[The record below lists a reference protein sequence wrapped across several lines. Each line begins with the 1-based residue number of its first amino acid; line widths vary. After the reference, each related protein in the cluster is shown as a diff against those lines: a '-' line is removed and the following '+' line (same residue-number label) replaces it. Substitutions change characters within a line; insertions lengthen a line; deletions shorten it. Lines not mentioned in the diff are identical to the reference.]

1 MERVIL
7 HVDMNNF
14 YASVECFLH
23 PEYREEAV
31 VVAGDA
37 KKRHGIVLAK
47 NEKAKKMGIKTAEP
61 LWSAYRK
68 CSELTVIQANHANY
82 SRFSQLSRDIF
93 REYTE
98 YVEPF
103 GLDEAWLD
111 VTALCTS
118 FQDGARI
125 ADEIRE
131 RLKSELGLTA
141 SIGVSFN
148 KIFAKLGS
156 DMKKPDATTVISREG
171 YRQTVWSLPAS
182 ELLQVGKKTMKKL
195 ELRGIYTIGD
205 LARSRATRLEAI
217 LGKWGR
223 MIHCFA
229 NGMDQ
234 SPVRK
239 FAEYDEV
246 KSVGNS
252 TTTPRDLLT
261 EEDVRL
267 TVYIL
272 AESVAERLRLKK
284 LKGNVVE
291 IYIRD
296 NQFNSISRQE
306 VIPQRTNLAQEIA
319 EEAMKLFQKN
329 YHWEH
334 PIRCIG
340 LAVNGLSG
348 TEMGQILLFR
358 DKRREKQEALE
369 QTVDDLRRRFGQKS
383 IHRGIC
389 LLDREL
395 STLNPV
401 ERHTVLPGSLKR

>member
-182 ELLQVGKKTMKKL
+182 ELLKVGKKTMKKL

-239 FAEYDEV
+239 FAEYDEA

-291 IYIRD
+291 I
-296 NQFNSISRQE
+296 
-306 VIPQRTNLAQEIA
+306 
-319 EEAMKLFQKN
+319 
-329 YHWEH
+329 
-334 PIRCIG
+334 
-340 LAVNGLSG
+340 
-348 TEMGQILLFR
+348 
-358 DKRREKQEALE
+358 
-369 QTVDDLRRRFGQKS
+369 
-383 IHRGIC
+383 
-389 LLDREL
+389 
-395 STLNPV
+395 
-401 ERHTVLPGSLKR
+401 